1 MGNTVPIL
9 SGKHGIYDE
18 KSGTI
23 GDKDDAGNQALR
35 EELASVERRAEEER
49 AAHNATKLSRL
60 LWEEKWNWSIEQ
72 LSHLQPLRGYR

>member
-23 GDKDDAGNQALR
+23 GDKDDAGNQVL
-35 EELASVERRAEEER
+35 
-49 AAHNATKLSRL
+49 
-60 LWEEKWNWSIEQ
+60 
-72 LSHLQPLRGYR
+72 